1 MSLFKDFKDDVSQ
14 AANEL
19 MNELDSTSK
28 ETPADEAEEGMDLDA
43 EMQALFGE
51 DESLLKDTPADEAIP
66 DVDAPLV
73 TEEAKM
79 DMDATLEEL
88 IGKETFADTA
98 TEKEQQEAL
107 EETVASEEAA
117 PVEQT
122 ISMEEDTMGKE
133 ETMETMETVD
143 TQMNAAPAIEADFGD
158 TPADEETTVITKGTE
173 ISGNIKTTGSLDV
186 LGSIEGDI
194 ACKGKL
200 VISGVVKGKSE
211 ASEIFTDSANVNGDM
226 VSTGSIKI
234 GVGSVIVG
242 NLKAT
247 SAVIAGAV
255 KGDIDVNGP
264 VIIDSTA
271 VIMGN
276 VKSRSV
282 QVNNGAIMEG
292 LCSQSYS
299 DVDVNTFFEN

>member
-19 MNELDSTSK
+19 MEELDSTAK
-28 ETPADEAEEGMDLDA
+28 ETDAADEGMDLDA

-51 DESLLKDTPADEAIP
+51 DESLLKDSPVEEAVMDSPA
-66 DVDAPLV
+66 
-73 TEEAKM
+73 EEAKI
-79 DMDATLEEL
+79 DMEATLGEL
-88 IGKETFADTA
+88 AQGAAFADVVA
-98 TEKEQQEAL
+98 SEADNQEAQEAL

-117 PVEQT
+117 PEEQT
-122 ISMEEDTMGKE
+122 ISMEEDMMSKKE
-133 ETMETMETVD
+133 EVMETVD
-143 TQMNAAPAIEADFGD
+143 TQMNAAPSIEADFGD
-158 TPADEETTVITKGTE
+158 TPADEETATITKGTE

-194 ACKGKL
+194 VCKGKL
-200 VISGVVKGKSE
+200 VISGAVKGKSE
-211 ASEIFTDSANVNGDM
+211 ASEIFTDAANVTGDM

-242 NLKAT
+242 NLNAT

>member
-1 MSLFKDFKDDVSQ
+1 MSLFKDFKDDVSK

-19 MNELDSTSK
+19 MEELDSTAK
-28 ETPADEAEEGMDLDA
+28 ETDAADEGMDLDA

-51 DESLLKDTPADEAIP
+51 DESLLKDSPVEEAVMEP
-66 DVDAPLV
+66 PV
-73 TEEAKM
+73 EEAKI
-79 DMDATLEEL
+79 DMEATLGEL
-88 IGKETFADTA
+88 AQGAAFADVVA
-98 TEKEQQEAL
+98 SEAENQEEQEAL

-122 ISMEEDTMGKE
+122 ISMEEDTMSKKE
-133 ETMETMETVD
+133 EEVMETVD
-143 TQMNAAPAIEADFGD
+143 TQMNAAPSIEADFGD
-158 TPADEETTVITKGTE
+158 TPADEETATITKGTE

-194 ACKGKL
+194 VCKGKL
-200 VISGVVKGKSE
+200 VISGAVKGKSE
-211 ASEIFTDSANVNGDM
+211 ASEIFTDAANVTGDM
-226 VSTGSIKI
+226 ASTGSIKI

-242 NLKAT
+242 NLNAS

>member
-19 MNELDSTSK
+19 MEELDSTSK
-28 ETPADEAEEGMDLDA
+28 ETDVVDEGMDLDA

-51 DESLLKDTPADEAIP
+51 DEALLKDSPAE
-66 DVDAPLV
+66 DAV
-73 TEEAKM
+73 MDMDAEETKI
-79 DMDATLEEL
+79 DMDATLGEL
-88 IGKETFADTA
+88 VGAEILPDAALEMNN
-98 TEKEQQEAL
+98 QEAL

-117 PVEQT
+117 PAEQT

-133 ETMETMETVD
+133 EVMETVD
-143 TQMNAAPAIEADFGD
+143 TQMNAAPSIEADFGD
-158 TPADEETTVITKGTE
+158 TPADEETATITKGTE
-173 ISGNIKTTGSLDV
+173 IAGNIKTTGSLDV
-186 LGSIEGDI
+186 LGTIEGDI

-200 VISGVVKGKSE
+200 VISGAVKGKSE
-211 ASEIFTDSANVNGDM
+211 ASEIFTDSANVTGDM

-242 NLKAT
+242 NLNAS

>member
-19 MNELDSTSK
+19 MEELDSTAK
-28 ETPADEAEEGMDLDA
+28 ETDAADEGMDLDA

-51 DESLLKDTPADEAIP
+51 DESLLKDSPVEEAVMDSPA
-66 DVDAPLV
+66 
-73 TEEAKM
+73 EEAKI
-79 DMDATLEEL
+79 DMEATLGEL
-88 IGKETFADTA
+88 AEGAAFADVVA
-98 TEKEQQEAL
+98 SEADNQEVQEAL
-107 EETVASEEAA
+107 EETVASGEAA

-122 ISMEEDTMGKE
+122 ISMEEDTMGKKE
-133 ETMETMETVD
+133 EVMETVD
-143 TQMNAAPAIEADFGD
+143 TQMNAAPSIEADFGD
-158 TPADEETTVITKGTE
+158 TPADEETATITKGTE

-194 ACKGKL
+194 VCKGKL
-200 VISGVVKGKSE
+200 VISGAVKGKSE
-211 ASEIFTDSANVNGDM
+211 ASEIFTDSANVTGDM

-242 NLKAT
+242 NLNAT

>member
-19 MNELDSTSK
+19 MEELDSTSK
-28 ETPADEAEEGMDLDA
+28 ETDVADEGMDLDA

-51 DESLLKDTPADEAIP
+51 DEALLKDSPAE
-66 DVDAPLV
+66 DAV
-73 TEEAKM
+73 MDMDAEEAKI
-79 DMDATLEEL
+79 DMDATLGEL
-88 IGKETFADTA
+88 VGGETLADA
-98 TEKEQQEAL
+98 ALEMNNQEVQEAL

-117 PVEQT
+117 PAEQT
-122 ISMEEDTMGKE
+122 ISMEEDTMSKE
-133 ETMETMETVD
+133 EVMETVD
-143 TQMNAAPAIEADFGD
+143 TQMNAAPSIEADFGD
-158 TPADEETTVITKGTE
+158 TPADEETATITKGTE
-173 ISGNIKTTGSLDV
+173 IAGNIKTTGSLDV

-200 VISGVVKGKSE
+200 VISGAVKGKSE
-211 ASEIFTDSANVNGDM
+211 ASEIFTDSANVTGDM

-242 NLKAT
+242 NLNAS